1 LDYTKVTFL
10 NHSIRQHL
18 STYTHTRTHTHARTR
33 AHTHACTRAHTR
45 RPCTHSRAH
54 THTHTH
60 TLTHAHA
67 HTRTRTHSRARAHT
81 HAHTHTCD
89 AAQLPPLSSCK
100 TFPSAHKESLATL
113 QDVCSP
119 GPIRKPGA
127 SGGKVTASWLS
138 PHPVRSR

>member
-10 NHSIRQHL
+10 NHSIQQHL
-18 STYTHTRTHTHARTR
+18 STYTHTRAHT
-33 AHTHACTRAHTR
+33 HTHACTRAHTR
-45 RPCTHSRAH
+45 RPCTHSRAR

-60 TLTHAHA
+60 ARAHTHACTRAHTHAH
-67 HTRTRTHSRARAHT
+67 TLTRARTHT